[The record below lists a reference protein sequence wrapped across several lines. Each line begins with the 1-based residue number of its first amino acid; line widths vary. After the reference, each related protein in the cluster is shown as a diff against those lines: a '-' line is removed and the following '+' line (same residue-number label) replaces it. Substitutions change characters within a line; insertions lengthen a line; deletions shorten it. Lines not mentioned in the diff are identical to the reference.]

1 MAQEITGKYKPVA
14 IYILYHQMFSP
25 PNIIRD
31 RKNIIKVPIDGS
43 GEIIQKMLEIMLEQV
58 KLWESGEEEAFIQY
72 LSEIV
77 GLESEEMITKYH
89 ERLEFLTDEQKKD
102 KPAKLMLVYCDIL
115 STIMTKIKDN
125 VIEQFYEMIKVNLT
139 EEEFEEILAN
149 LPEKEDATLNLVLNL
164 AILMDFAKIT
174 DKSEPKEEFNEY
186 FSNLLDFIKQKAVT
200 S

>member
-1 MAQEITGKYKPVA
+1 MSKYKPVA

-58 KLWESGEEEAFIQY
+58 KLWESGDEEAFIQY

-77 GLESEEMITKYH
+77 GLESEEMIAKYH

-115 STIMTKIKDN
+115 STIMTKIKDS
-125 VIEQFYEMIKVNLT
+125 VLEQFYEMIKVNLT

-174 DKSEPKEEFNEY
+174 DNSEPKEEYNEY
-186 FSNLLDFIKQKAVT
+186 FSHLLDFIKQKALT